1 MKLPAVLDNQ
11 FIQKT
16 FLLAKKGEAF
26 TSPNPLVGA
35 LIVKDNKIIAGGYHK
50 RCGLA
55 HAEIEAIHKTKQ
67 KHLCG
72 STLYVNLEPC
82 SHFGRTPPCVDQII
96 KNKIKRVVIATLDPN
111 PTVKGKSVR
120 KLKKAGIKVD
130 VGLLCDEARK
140 LNEVFF
146 KNMKD
151 KMPFVV
157 VKVAQSLDGKI
168 ATEKGLSKWIT
179 TAKSRKLVRSLRD
192 KYDSVLV
199 GANTFIKDNP
209 RLNGLRKIP
218 YKIVISSQL
227 NLPSGHYL
235 FKTNPHKLII
245 FSSYKNRNKLNNI
258 PKAAKLIFLKETKGE
273 LPLRNIL
280 KILYKL
286 GVMSVFVEGGSD
298 TLGRF
303 FRRKLIDKAYFFI
316 SPKIIGGKGALTS
329 VGAKGFASPGISP
342 YLDKIEIKKIGEDI
356 LIEGYLRY

>member
-1 MKLPAVLDNQ
+1 MKLPAVLDSQ

-16 FLLAKKGEAF
+16 FLLAKKGQAF

-96 KNKIKRVVIATLDPN
+96 KNKIKRVVISTLDPN

-130 VGLLCDEARK
+130 VGLLRDEARK

-146 KNMKD
+146 KNMKY

-168 ATEKGLSKWIT
+168 ATVKGLSKWIT
-179 TAKSRKLVRSLRD
+179 TAKSRKLVLSLRD
-192 KYDSVLV
+192 KYDGVLV

-209 RLNGLRKIP
+209 HLNGLRKIP

-227 NLPSGHYL
+227 NLPPSHYL

-245 FSSYKNRNKLNNI
+245 FSSYKNRNKLDNI
-258 PKAAKLIFLKETKGE
+258 PKAVKLIFLKETKGE

-286 GVMSVFVEGGSD
+286 GIMSVFIEGGSD

-303 FRRKLIDKAYFFI
+303 FKRKLIDKAYFFI
-316 SPKIIGGKGALTS
+316 SPKIIGGKSALTS
-329 VGAKGFASPGISP
+329 VGAKGFTSPGISP